1 MHFTSFTVIEPRC
14 TGFSACLCMLII
26 AAGPAGCQRGRPL
39 PPSVGLSGA
48 VTQNGK
54 PVAQGQLTLY
64 PLDKPGGASVGA
76 DIADGRYSAPVV
88 PKGKYRVVLSAT
100 TAQRQITSSDDSGPP
115 PNGPPPPID
124 TLPQTIVEVSTPS
137 SQCDIDLKK
146 P

>member
-1 MHFTSFTVIEPRC
+1 MHFTSFLALNPRC
-14 TGFSACLCMLII
+14 VRLSVCVAVVAI
-26 AAGPAGCQRGRPL
+26 AFDSAGCQRGRPL
-39 PPSVGLSGA
+39 PQSVGLSGA

-76 DIADGRYSAPVV
+76 DIADGRHSAPVV

-100 TAQRQITSSDDSGPP
+100 TAQRQITSSGDAATP

-137 SQCDIDLKK
+137 SQFDIELKK